1 MERFGDNTIL
11 LRYSYQIDNSGK
23 VWRKLFGESCMEA
36 ISLGD
41 RFNICYINCMIMR

>member
-11 LRYSYQIDNSGK
+11 LRPSIGT
-23 VWRKLFGESCMEA
+23 VIKLIIQEKFGESCMEA

>member
-11 LRYSYQIDNSGK
+11 LRSSMGTVIK
-23 VWRKLFGESCMEA
+23 VIIQEKFGEICMEA

-41 RFNICYINCMIMR
+41 RFNICYINCMVMR